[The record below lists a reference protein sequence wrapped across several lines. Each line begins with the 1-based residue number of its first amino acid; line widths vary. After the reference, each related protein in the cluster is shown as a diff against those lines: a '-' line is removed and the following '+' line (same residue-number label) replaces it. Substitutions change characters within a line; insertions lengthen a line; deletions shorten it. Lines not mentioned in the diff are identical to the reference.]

1 MANKLLGAI
10 KGRLSK
16 LIVQQED
23 VVGVD
28 IMPGYIRIAQLE
40 QSGKRWTA
48 TKIGYRYVQ
57 GQIDT
62 NDLKTNPDG
71 YSSKLQQVC
80 EKNKINTSNAAV
92 SIPVSNAVIQVVSLP
107 LMSDEELDEAIKT
120 DSLWDN
126 VVQLPDPIDEYS
138 IFHQVIKR
146 HNTENLMDIL
156 FVASK
161 LNDIEDY
168 MSIVRNAGLNPVV
181 VDVRCFSLRN
191 ALDLKEN
198 LSFKQPI
205 GLLEFG
211 PFENFLLI
219 IDKEG
224 APFIAEIYIS
234 DIDKD
239 NLLNT
244 NPTEA
249 GTDNTKLFERYAMQV
264 SQVVSSYQSKY
275 NSTIGKIFVASTLP
289 SIEDAI
295 GQFQLGLPNSNLEA
309 FDPLADVRV
318 PANIEKKVSAE
329 PNSSMF
335 ATVLGLATRKL
346 DIFGYYQYVT
356 GVNNIN
362 LLPNRDAIK
371 AKEKAKAYSKYV
383 LILVILVVLAGA
395 GWSFFD
401 VSEKK
406 NSITDKLAV
415 FHAVA
420 AERDQKL
427 EKLDNLDRKVREIS
441 GLLTAS
447 ANLKSNQ
454 ATMYELL
461 ADINNSVIDG
471 IALDSIIYQDGAVT
485 IVGRS
490 LSDQNIIEFN
500 SKLDSSPR
508 IRRASLQTMSVTLE
522 DGMNVK
528 NFSLRC
534 TLEPLAEKPE
544 SEQ

>member
-1 MANKLLGAI
+1 
-10 KGRLSK
+10 
-16 LIVQQED
+16 V
-23 VVGVD
+23 
-28 IMPGYIRIAQLE
+28 
-40 QSGKRWTA
+40 
-48 TKIGYRYVQ
+48 
-57 GQIDT
+57 
-62 NDLKTNPDG
+62 
-71 YSSKLQQVC
+71 
-80 EKNKINTSNAAV
+80 
-92 SIPVSNAVIQVVSLP
+92 
-107 LMSDEELDEAIKT
+107 
-120 DSLWDN
+120 
-126 VVQLPDPIDEYS
+126 
-138 IFHQVIKR
+138 
-146 HNTENLMDIL
+146 
-156 FVASK
+156 
-161 LNDIEDY
+161 
-168 MSIVRNAGLNPVV
+168 
-181 VDVRCFSLRN
+181 
-191 ALDLKEN
+191 
-198 LSFKQPI
+198 
-205 GLLEFG
+205 
-211 PFENFLLI
+211 
-219 IDKEG
+219 
-224 APFIAEIYIS
+224 
-234 DIDKD
+234 
-239 NLLNT
+239 
-244 NPTEA
+244 
-249 GTDNTKLFERYAMQV
+249 
-264 SQVVSSYQSKY
+264 
-275 NSTIGKIFVASTLP
+275 
-289 SIEDAI
+289 
-295 GQFQLGLPNSNLEA
+295 QFQLGLPNSNLEA